1 MVHHT
6 YTSPDI
12 IRAQNNFI
20 WTTYIMLP
28 AQLFDLLM
36 LDHFSCSYFTEGS
49 NSEKTIPTS
58 YNSHQQFTTVF
69 QHLYH
74 GLSPFL

>member
-1 MVHHT
+1 
-6 YTSPDI
+6 
-12 IRAQNNFI
+12 
-20 WTTYIMLP
+20 MLP

-49 NSEKTIPTS
+49 NSDKTIPTR